1 MTDISPEDRELINRY
16 LANQLS
22 DSEVAVLE
30 TRIVADPGFRN
41 EVELTEALRD
51 GLRELQSR
59 GEIAPLLSHRQ
70 QAWWRRPRVALAASV
85 AVIALGAASFLIF
98 QRMDSGHEET
108 AVAMLHFEHLRSAG
122 AGPDVVWRQTG
133 VPTRLEM
140 RFDVGL
146 EPAGSYRVLVERMTD
161 GAAVRVLEA
170 TATMTPDD
178 EATLAVES
186 ALFEPGDY
194 EITLRPQPPAE
205 FREPVTYALRIAG
218 QG

>member
-1 MTDISPEDRELINRY
+1 MTDISPEDRELIDRY
-16 LANQLS
+16 LASRLS
-22 DSEVAVLE
+22 ESEVTVVE

-51 GLRELQSR
+51 GLRELQKR
-59 GEIAPLLSHRQ
+59 GEITPLLSHRY
-70 QAWWRRPRVALAASV
+70 AWWRRPRVALAASV
-85 AVIALGAASFLIF
+85 AAIALGTASFLIF
-98 QRMDSGHEET
+98 QRMDSGRD
-108 AVAMLHFEHLRSAG
+108 AMVVASLRFEQLRSAG
-122 AGPDVVWRQTG
+122 AEPDVVWRPTG
-133 VPTRLEM
+133 LPTRLEM

-146 EPAGSYRVLVERMTD
+146 EPAGSYRVVVERMTD
-161 GAAVRVLEA
+161 GAAVLVLEA
-170 TATMTPDD
+170 AATMTPDG

-205 FREPVTYALRIAG
+205 SREPVTYALRIAG

>member
-1 MTDISPEDRELINRY
+1 MTDISPEDRELIDRY
-16 LANQLS
+16 LANRLS
-22 DSEVAVLE
+22 ESEVTVVE

-59 GEIAPLLSHRQ
+59 GEITPLLTHRH
-70 QAWWRRPRVALAASV
+70 AWWQRPRAALAASV
-85 AVIALGAASFLIF
+85 AVVALGAASFLIF
-98 QRMDSGHEET
+98 QRMDGTGEDLI
-108 AVAMLHFEHLRSAG
+108 VASLRFEHLRSTVTE
-122 AGPDVVWRQTG
+122 PDVVWQQTG

-146 EPAGSYRVLVERMTD
+146 EPAGSYRVVVERMTD
-161 GAAVRVLEA
+161 GAAILVLEA
-170 TATMTPDD
+170 EATMTPGG

-194 EITLRPQPPAE
+194 EITLRPQPPAQSL
-205 FREPVTYALRIAG
+205 EPVTYALRIAG